1 VSILVL
7 RVLSIFLEKQSNTVN
22 SHKSGRHELD
32 AHAHAL
38 NLRLNP
44 QYSRPSI
51 PVVARSQRSHQQYR
65 AEHHGTQR
73 FKAVFP
79 IVNNNYN
86 PSINLFNTI
95 SLLRLQQI
103 SSIIPPVLP
112 SRRLHHIDHRNH
124 YHEGQLDNLADPR
137 NQHHMYYYQLQ
148 EGRLKNDFL
157 LAPRQ
162 SQPRLNSVNTT
173 DEKPVHQSTDSSP
186 KSSEMRR
193 RKRQRSEEE
202 IQEEKDIKLL
212 TKMLR
217 DDAHRQKKKEKKL
230 HSKKQKKKKLQE
242 KMLRNAQQAVA
253 IKSVVTI
260 DAINEL
266 EAYTS
271 ESLTKYIGKAV
282 LYQETKCAKLLFRL
296 WEAVS
301 KEVEDKKRRHAERT
315 PLIKKVT
322 GKKLEALRM
331 AAQRQAQLKKTTVK
345 KHVKHVQKVPVKPDT
360 VSDCGL
366 SFPVNTLK

>member
-1 VSILVL
+1 M
-7 RVLSIFLEKQSNTVN
+7 RVLSIFLVKQSNTFN
-22 SHKSGRHELD
+22 SYKSGRHELD

-65 AEHHGTQR
+65 AEHHETQR

-79 IVNNNYN
+79 NVNNNYN

-137 NQHHMYYYQLQ
+137 NQHHVYYYQLQ
-148 EGRLKNDFL
+148 EGRLNNDFL

-186 KSSEMRR
+186 KSTEMRR

-217 DDAHRQKKKEKKL
+217 DDARREKKKEKKL
-230 HSKKQKKKKLQE
+230 HTKKQKKKLQE
-242 KMLRNAQQAVA
+242 KMLRNVQEAVA

-266 EAYTS
+266 EAYSS
-271 ESLTKYIGKAV
+271 ESLTKYIENAV
-282 LYQETKCAKLLFRL
+282 KYQERKCARLLLGL

-315 PLIKKVT
+315 PLIKKIA

-331 AAQRQAQLKKTTVK
+331 AAQRQAQLKKT
-345 KHVKHVQKVPVKPDT
+345 VKHVQKVPVKPDT
-360 VSDCGL
+360 VSDW
-366 SFPVNTLK
+366 